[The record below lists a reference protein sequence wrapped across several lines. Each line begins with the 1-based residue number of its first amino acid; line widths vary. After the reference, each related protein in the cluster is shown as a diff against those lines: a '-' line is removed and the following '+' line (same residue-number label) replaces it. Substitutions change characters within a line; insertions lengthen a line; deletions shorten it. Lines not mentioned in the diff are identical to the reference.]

1 MARAFELAERAVR
14 TTQPNP
20 RVGCV
25 IARGDEIVGEGWHQ
39 RAGEPHAEVFALRQA
54 GERARGATAYVTL
67 EPCNHHGRTPP
78 CTEALIAAGI
88 AEVVYASADPN
99 PEVDGRGRRRLHE
112 AGIVVRQGLMQAE
125 GERLNRGFFAR
136 MRRARPWLRLKLAA
150 SLDGR
155 TALQSGESQWI
166 TSPAAHQDVQQ
177 FRAESAAILSTANT
191 VLADDPRLDVRL
203 PDTERQ
209 PLRVILDSR
218 ARLQGTERVFAPPGE
233 VLHLTGERS
242 LETLFTELA
251 TEHQIN
257 EVWTEAGPTFA
268 GALLAGGWVDEL
280 VLYLAPCLLG
290 PDARPLAEWPQLARL
305 ADAERWQVQDLRQIG
320 PDIRIILTCSPGSSR
335 T

>member
-1 MARAFELAERAVR
+1 M
-14 TTQPNP
+14 
-20 RVGCV
+20 
-25 IARGDEIVGEGWHQ
+25 
-39 RAGEPHAEVFALRQA
+39 
-54 GERARGATAYVTL
+54 
-67 EPCNHHGRTPP
+67 
-78 CTEALIAAGI
+78 
-88 AEVVYASADPN
+88 
-99 PEVDGRGRRRLHE
+99 
-112 AGIVVRQGLMQAE
+112 
-125 GERLNRGFFAR
+125 
-136 MRRARPWLRLKLAA
+136 
-150 SLDGR
+150 
-155 TALQSGESQWI
+155 
-166 TSPAAHQDVQQ
+166 
-177 FRAESAAILSTANT
+177 
-191 VLADDPRLDVRL
+191 
-203 PDTERQ
+203 
-209 PLRVILDSR
+209 
-218 ARLQGTERVFAPPGE
+218 QGTERVFAPPGE